1 MKAAKLKTK
10 TKTKTKSLLHSQ
22 RGQAMAEYII
32 VCALVT
38 IVLVVPFEGK
48 RLYVWVIDALRFMHK
63 GYMAGLSVY
72 AYPF

>member
-1 MKAAKLKTK
+1 MEAAKLKNTTK
-10 TKTKTKSLLHSQ
+10 TMGFSCTQ

-32 VCALVT
+32 VCALMA
-38 IVLVVPFEGK
+38 IVLIVPFEGK
-48 RLYVWVIDALRFMHK
+48 RLYVWVIDALRLMHK

>member
-1 MKAAKLKTK
+1 MKALKLTNITK
-10 TKTKTKSLLHSQ
+10 IKGLLCGQ

-32 VCALVT
+32 VCALT
-38 IVLVVPFEGK
+38 AIVLIVPFQGK
-48 RLYVWVIDALRFMHK
+48 RLYVWVIDALRLMHK

>member
-1 MKAAKLKTK
+1 MEVATLKNKTK
-10 TKTKTKSLLHSQ
+10 TKFFPHGQ

-32 VCALVT
+32 VCALMAM
-38 IVLVVPFEGK
+38 VLIVPFEGK
-48 RLYVWVIDALRFMHK
+48 RLYVWVIDALRLMHR